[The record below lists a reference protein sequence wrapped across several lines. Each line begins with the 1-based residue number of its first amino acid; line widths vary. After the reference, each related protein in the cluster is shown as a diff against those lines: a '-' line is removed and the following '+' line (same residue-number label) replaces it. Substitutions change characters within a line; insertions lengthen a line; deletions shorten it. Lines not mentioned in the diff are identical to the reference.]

1 MSGQINI
8 VSTPIGNLKD
18 ITLRAIE
25 TLKSVD
31 LILAEDTRIAKK
43 LLNHFSINNRLESF
57 NEKNEALKNE
67 NLIKKIKEGKNIA
80 IISDAGTPL
89 INDPG
94 FKLIRSARKENI
106 KVTPIPGC
114 TAVIAGL
121 SASGISTDKFT
132 FLGFL
137 PRTKIKRRKNL
148 SQLLHKQETLIFFE
162 SVHRIESTIIDMKEL
177 FGIERKAVLCK
188 EITKIYESFIGSNF
202 MEIAD
207 YIKEH
212 QDKLKGEFTIIIE
225 GNREPTIDLQKIDNI
240 LDILQS
246 EISSKD
252 AVKICSIITGY
263 TKSIIY
269 KRLLERKQ

>member
-43 LLNHFSINNRLESF
+43 LLNHFSINNTLESF
-57 NEKNEALKNE
+57 NDKNEDLKNE
-67 NLIKKIKEGKNIA
+67 NLIKDLKEGKNIA

-89 INDPG
+89 ISDPG
-94 FKLIRSARKENI
+94 FKLIRSAREENI

-114 TAVIAGL
+114 TALIAGL
-121 SASGISTDKFT
+121 SASGISSDKFT

-148 SQLLHKQETLIFFE
+148 RQLIHKQETLIFFE
-162 SVHRIESTIIDMKEL
+162 SVHRIGSTIADMKEL
-177 FGIERKAVLCK
+177 FGQERKAVLCK
-188 EITKIYESFIGSNF
+188 EITKIYESFIGNNF
-202 MEIAD
+202 MEITD

-212 QDKLKGEFTIIIE
+212 QDKLKGEFTIIVE
-225 GNREPTIDLQKIDNI
+225 GNRELTIDLQKIDKI

-246 EISSKD
+246 QISSKD
-252 AVKICSIITGY
+252 AIKICSIITGY
-263 TKSIIY
+263 KKSTIY

>member
-31 LILAEDTRIAKK
+31 LILAEDTRVAKK

-57 NEKNEALKNE
+57 NDKNEAVKND
-67 NLIKKIKEGKNIA
+67 NLIKKIKEGKSIA

-94 FKLIRSARKENI
+94 FKLIRLARKENI

-177 FGIERKAVLCK
+177 FGTERKAVLCK
-188 EITKIYESFIGSNF
+188 EITKIHESFIGNNF
-202 MEIAD
+202 LDITG

-225 GNREPTIDLQKIDNI
+225 GNREKTIDLKKIDNI

>member
-43 LLNHFSINNRLESF
+43 LLNHFSINNTLESF
-57 NEKNEALKNE
+57 NDKNEDLKNE
-67 NLIKKIKEGKNIA
+67 NLIKDLKEGKNIA

-89 INDPG
+89 ISDPG
-94 FKLIRSARKENI
+94 FKLIRSAREENI

-114 TAVIAGL
+114 TALIAGL
-121 SASGISTDKFT
+121 SASGISSDKFT

-148 SQLLHKQETLIFFE
+148 RQLVHKQETLIFFE
-162 SVHRIESTIIDMKEL
+162 SVHRIGSTIADMKEL
-177 FGIERKAVLCK
+177 FGQERKAVLCK
-188 EITKIYESFIGSNF
+188 EITKIYESFIGNNF
-202 MEIAD
+202 KEITD

-212 QDKLKGEFTIIIE
+212 QDKLKGEFTIIVE
-225 GNREPTIDLQKIDNI
+225 GNRELTIDLQKIDKI

-246 EISSKD
+246 QISSKD
-252 AVKICSIITGY
+252 AIKICSIITGY
-263 TKSIIY
+263 KKSTIY

>member
-1 MSGQINI
+1 MSGQISI

-43 LLNHFSINNRLESF
+43 LLNHFSINNTLESF
-57 NEKNEALKNE
+57 NDKNEDLKSE
-67 NLIKKIKEGKNIA
+67 NLIKNLKEGKNIA

-89 INDPG
+89 ISDPG
-94 FKLIRSARKENI
+94 FKLIRSAREENI
-106 KVTPIPGC
+106 KVTPVPGC
-114 TAVIAGL
+114 TALIAGL
-121 SASGISTDKFT
+121 SASGISSDKFT

-148 SQLLHKQETLIFFE
+148 RQVVHKQETLIFFE
-162 SVHRIESTIIDMKEL
+162 SVHRIESTITDMKEL

-188 EITKIYESFIGSNF
+188 EITKIYESFIGNNF
-202 MEIAD
+202 MEITD
-207 YIKEH
+207 YIKEN
-212 QDKLKGEFTIIIE
+212 QEKLKGEFTIIVE
-225 GNREPTIDLQKIDNI
+225 GNRELSIDLQKIDKI

-246 EISSKD
+246 EMSSKD
-252 AVKICSIITGY
+252 AIKICSIITGY
-263 TKSIIY
+263 KKSTIY

>member
-43 LLNHFSINNRLESF
+43 LLNHFSINNTLESF
-57 NEKNEALKNE
+57 NDKNEDLKNE
-67 NLIKKIKEGKNIA
+67 NLIKDLKEGKNIA

-89 INDPG
+89 ISDPG
-94 FKLIRSARKENI
+94 FKLIRSAREENI
-106 KVTPIPGC
+106 KVTPVPGC
-114 TAVIAGL
+114 TALIAGL
-121 SASGISTDKFT
+121 SASGISSDKFT

-148 SQLLHKQETLIFFE
+148 RHLIHKQETLIFFE
-162 SVHRIESTIIDMKEL
+162 SVHRIGSTIADMKEL
-177 FGIERKAVLCK
+177 FGQERKAVLCK
-188 EITKIYESFIGSNF
+188 EITKIYESFIGNNF
-202 MEIAD
+202 MEITD

-212 QDKLKGEFTIIIE
+212 QDKLKGEFTIIVE
-225 GNREPTIDLQKIDNI
+225 GNRELTIDLQKIDKI

-246 EISSKD
+246 QISSKD
-252 AVKICSIITGY
+252 AIKICSIITGY
-263 TKSIIY
+263 KKSTIY

>member
-57 NEKNEALKNE
+57 NDKNEDVKNE

-94 FKLIRSARKENI
+94 FKLIRFARKENI

-148 SQLLHKQETLIFFE
+148 SQLVHKQETLIFFE

-177 FGIERKAVLCK
+177 FGTERKAVLCK
-188 EITKIYESFIGSNF
+188 EITKIHESFIGNNF
-202 MEIAD
+202 LDITD

-225 GNREPTIDLQKIDNI
+225 GNREKTIDLKKIDNI

>member
-43 LLNHFSINNRLESF
+43 LLNHFSINNTLESF
-57 NEKNEALKNE
+57 NDKNEDLKNE
-67 NLIKKIKEGKNIA
+67 NLIKDLKEGKNIA

-89 INDPG
+89 ISDPG
-94 FKLIRSARKENI
+94 FKLIRFAREENI

-114 TAVIAGL
+114 TALIAGL
-121 SASGISTDKFT
+121 SASGISSDKFT

-148 SQLLHKQETLIFFE
+148 RQLVHKQETLIFFE
-162 SVHRIESTIIDMKEL
+162 SVHRIGSTIADMKEL
-177 FGIERKAVLCK
+177 FGQERKAVLCK
-188 EITKIYESFIGSNF
+188 EITKIYESFIGNNF
-202 MEIAD
+202 MEITD

-212 QDKLKGEFTIIIE
+212 QDKLKGEFTIIVE
-225 GNREPTIDLQKIDNI
+225 GNRELSIDLQKIDKI

-246 EISSKD
+246 QISSKD
-252 AVKICSIITGY
+252 AIKICSIITGY
-263 TKSIIY
+263 KKSTIY

>member
-57 NEKNEALKNE
+57 NDKNEAVKND
-67 NLIKKIKEGKNIA
+67 NLIKKIKEGKSIA

-94 FKLIRSARKENI
+94 FKLIRFARKENI

-148 SQLLHKQETLIFFE
+148 SQLVHKQETLIFFE

-177 FGIERKAVLCK
+177 FGTERKAVLCK
-188 EITKIYESFIGSNF
+188 EITKIHESFIGNNF
-202 MEIAD
+202 LDITD
-207 YIKEH
+207 HIKEH

-225 GNREPTIDLQKIDNI
+225 GNREKTIDLKKIDNI

>member
-57 NEKNEALKNE
+57 NDKNESVKKE

-94 FKLIRSARKENI
+94 FKLIRFARKENI

-148 SQLLHKQETLIFFE
+148 RQLVHKQETLIFFE

-177 FGIERKAVLCK
+177 FGTERKAVLCK
-188 EITKIYESFIGSNF
+188 EITKIHESFIGNNF
-202 MEIAD
+202 LDITD

-225 GNREPTIDLQKIDNI
+225 GNREKTIDLKKIDNI

>member
-43 LLNHFSINNRLESF
+43 LLNHFSINNTLESF
-57 NEKNEALKNE
+57 NDKNEDLKNE
-67 NLIKKIKEGKNIA
+67 NLIKGLKEGKNIA

-89 INDPG
+89 ISDPG
-94 FKLIRSARKENI
+94 FKLIRSAREENI
-106 KVTPIPGC
+106 KVTPVPGC
-114 TAVIAGL
+114 TALIAGL
-121 SASGISTDKFT
+121 SASGISSDKFT

-137 PRTKIKRRKNL
+137 PRTKVKRRKNL
-148 SQLLHKQETLIFFE
+148 KQLVHRQETLIFFE
-162 SVHRIESTIIDMKEL
+162 SVHRIASTIEDMKDL
-177 FGIERKAVLCK
+177 FGQERKAVLCK
-188 EITKIYESFIGSNF
+188 EITKIYESFIGNNF
-202 MEIAD
+202 KEITD

-212 QDKLKGEFTIIIE
+212 QDKLKGEFTIIVE
-225 GNREPTIDLQKIDNI
+225 GNRELSIDLQKIDKI

-246 EISSKD
+246 QISSKD
-252 AVKICSIITGY
+252 AIKICSIITGY
-263 TKSIIY
+263 KKSTIY

>member
-43 LLNHFSINNRLESF
+43 LLNHFSINNTLESF
-57 NEKNEALKNE
+57 NDKNEDLKNE
-67 NLIKKIKEGKNIA
+67 NLIKDLKEGKNIA

-89 INDPG
+89 ISDPG
-94 FKLIRSARKENI
+94 FKLIRSAREENI

-114 TAVIAGL
+114 TALIAGL
-121 SASGISTDKFT
+121 SASGISSDKFT

-137 PRTKIKRRKNL
+137 PRTKTKRRKNL
-148 SQLLHKQETLIFFE
+148 RQLVHKQETLIFFE
-162 SVHRIESTIIDMKEL
+162 SVHRIASTIEDMKDL
-177 FGIERKAVLCK
+177 FGQERKAVLCK
-188 EITKIYESFIGSNF
+188 EITKIYESFIGNNF
-202 MEIAD
+202 MEITD

-212 QDKLKGEFTIIIE
+212 QDKLKGEFTIIVE
-225 GNREPTIDLQKIDNI
+225 GNRELSIDLQKIDKI

-246 EISSKD
+246 QISSKD
-252 AVKICSIITGY
+252 AIKICSIITGY
-263 TKSIIY
+263 KKSTIY

>member
-57 NEKNEALKNE
+57 NDKNEAVKND
-67 NLIKKIKEGKNIA
+67 NLIKKIKEGKSIA

-94 FKLIRSARKENI
+94 FKLIRFARKENI

-148 SQLLHKQETLIFFE
+148 RQLVHKQETLIFFE

-177 FGIERKAVLCK
+177 FGTERKAVLCK
-188 EITKIYESFIGSNF
+188 EITKIHESFIGNNF
-202 MEIAD
+202 LDITD

-225 GNREPTIDLQKIDNI
+225 GNREKTIDLKKIDNI

>member
-43 LLNHFSINNRLESF
+43 LLNHFSINNTLESF
-57 NEKNEALKNE
+57 NDKNEDLKNE
-67 NLIKKIKEGKNIA
+67 NLIKDLKEGKNIA

-89 INDPG
+89 ISDPG
-94 FKLIRSARKENI
+94 FKLIRSAREENI

-114 TAVIAGL
+114 TALIAGL
-121 SASGISTDKFT
+121 SASGISSDKFT

-148 SQLLHKQETLIFFE
+148 RQLIHKQETLIFFE
-162 SVHRIESTIIDMKEL
+162 SVHRIGSTIADMKEL
-177 FGIERKAVLCK
+177 FGQERKAVLCK
-188 EITKIYESFIGSNF
+188 EITKIYESFIGNNF
-202 MEIAD
+202 MEITD

-212 QDKLKGEFTIIIE
+212 QDKLKGEFTIIVE
-225 GNREPTIDLQKIDNI
+225 GNRELSIDIQKIDKI

-246 EISSKD
+246 QISSKD
-252 AVKICSIITGY
+252 AIKICSIITGY
-263 TKSIIY
+263 KKSTIY

>member
-43 LLNHFSINNRLESF
+43 LLNHFSINNTLESF
-57 NEKNEALKNE
+57 NDKNEDIKNE
-67 NLIKKIKEGKNIA
+67 NLIKDLKEGKNIA

-89 INDPG
+89 ISDPG
-94 FKLIRSARKENI
+94 FKLIRSAREENI

-114 TAVIAGL
+114 TALIAGL
-121 SASGISTDKFT
+121 SASGISSDKFT

-148 SQLLHKQETLIFFE
+148 RQLIHKQETLIFFE
-162 SVHRIESTIIDMKEL
+162 SVHRIGSTIADMKEL
-177 FGIERKAVLCK
+177 FGQERKAVLCK
-188 EITKIYESFIGSNF
+188 EITKIYESFIGNNF
-202 MEIAD
+202 KEITD

-212 QDKLKGEFTIIIE
+212 QDKLKGEFTIIVE
-225 GNREPTIDLQKIDNI
+225 GNRELTIDLQKIDKI

-246 EISSKD
+246 QISSKD
-252 AVKICSIITGY
+252 AIKICSIITGY
-263 TKSIIY
+263 KKSTIY

>member
-43 LLNHFSINNRLESF
+43 LLNHFSINNTLESF
-57 NEKNEALKNE
+57 NDKNEDLKNE
-67 NLIKKIKEGKNIA
+67 NLIKDLKEGKNIA

-89 INDPG
+89 ISDPG
-94 FKLIRSARKENI
+94 FKLIRSAREENI
-106 KVTPIPGC
+106 KVTPVPGC
-114 TAVIAGL
+114 TALIAGL
-121 SASGISTDKFT
+121 SASGISSDKFT

-148 SQLLHKQETLIFFE
+148 RQLVHKQETLIFFE
-162 SVHRIESTIIDMKEL
+162 SVHRIASTITDMKDL
-177 FGIERKAVLCK
+177 FGQERKAVLCK
-188 EITKIYESFIGSNF
+188 EITKIYESFIGNNF
-202 MEIAD
+202 MEIND

-212 QDKLKGEFTIIIE
+212 QDKLKGEFTIIVE
-225 GNREPTIDLQKIDNI
+225 GNRELSIDLQKIDKI
-240 LDILQS
+240 LDILQTQ
-246 EISSKD
+246 ISSKD
-252 AVKICSIITGY
+252 AIKICSIITGY
-263 TKSIIY
+263 KKSTIY

>member
-31 LILAEDTRIAKK
+31 LILAEATRIAKK

-57 NEKNEALKNE
+57 NDKNESVKKE

-94 FKLIRSARKENI
+94 FKLIRFARKENI

-177 FGIERKAVLCK
+177 FGTERKAVLCK
-188 EITKIYESFIGSNF
+188 EITKIHESFIGNNF
-202 MEIAD
+202 LDITD
-207 YIKEH
+207 HIKEH

-225 GNREPTIDLQKIDNI
+225 GNREKTIDLKKIDNI

>member
-43 LLNHFSINNRLESF
+43 LLNHFSINNTLESF
-57 NEKNEALKNE
+57 NDKNEDLKNE
-67 NLIKKIKEGKNIA
+67 NLIKDLKEGKNIA

-89 INDPG
+89 ISDPG
-94 FKLIRSARKENI
+94 FKLIRSAREESI

-114 TAVIAGL
+114 TALIAGL
-121 SASGISTDKFT
+121 SASGISSDKFT

-148 SQLLHKQETLIFFE
+148 RQLVHKQETLIFFE
-162 SVHRIESTIIDMKEL
+162 SVHRIASTIEDMKDL
-177 FGIERKAVLCK
+177 FGQERKAVLCK
-188 EITKIYESFIGSNF
+188 EITKIYESFIGNNF

-212 QDKLKGEFTIIIE
+212 QDKLKGEFTIIVE
-225 GNREPTIDLQKIDNI
+225 GNRELSIDLQKIDKI

-246 EISSKD
+246 QISSKD
-252 AVKICSIITGY
+252 AIKICSIITGY
-263 TKSIIY
+263 KKSTIY

>member
-43 LLNHFSINNRLESF
+43 LLNHFSINNTLESF
-57 NEKNEALKNE
+57 NDKNEDIKNE
-67 NLIKKIKEGKNIA
+67 NLIKDLKEGKNIA

-89 INDPG
+89 ISDPG
-94 FKLIRSARKENI
+94 FKLIRSAREESI

-114 TAVIAGL
+114 TALIAGL
-121 SASGISTDKFT
+121 SASGISSDKFT

-148 SQLLHKQETLIFFE
+148 RQLVHKQETLIFFE
-162 SVHRIESTIIDMKEL
+162 SVHRMRSTIADMKEL
-177 FGIERKAVLCK
+177 FGQERKAVLCK
-188 EITKIYESFIGSNF
+188 EITKIYESFIGNNF
-202 MEIAD
+202 MEITD

-212 QDKLKGEFTIIIE
+212 EDKMKGEFTIIVE
-225 GNREPTIDLQKIDNI
+225 GNRELSIDIQKIDKI

-246 EISSKD
+246 QISSKD
-252 AVKICSIITGY
+252 AIKICSIITGY
-263 TKSIIY
+263 KKSTIY

>member
-1 MSGQINI
+1 MPGQINI

-57 NEKNEALKNE
+57 NDKNESVKNE

-94 FKLIRSARKENI
+94 FKLIRFARKENI

-177 FGIERKAVLCK
+177 FGAERKAVLCK
-188 EITKIYESFIGSNF
+188 EITKIHESFIGNNF
-202 MEIAD
+202 LEITD

-225 GNREPTIDLQKIDNI
+225 GNREKTIDLKKIDNI

>member
-43 LLNHFSINNRLESF
+43 LLNHFSINNTLESF
-57 NEKNEALKNE
+57 NDKNEDLKNE
-67 NLIKKIKEGKNIA
+67 NLIKDLKEGKNIA

-89 INDPG
+89 ISDPG
-94 FKLIRSARKENI
+94 FKLIRSAREENI

-114 TAVIAGL
+114 TALIAGL
-121 SASGISTDKFT
+121 SASGISSDKFT

-148 SQLLHKQETLIFFE
+148 RHLIHKQETLIFFE
-162 SVHRIESTIIDMKEL
+162 SVHRIGSTIADMKDL
-177 FGIERKAVLCK
+177 FGQERKAVLCK
-188 EITKIYESFIGSNF
+188 EITKIYESFIGNNF
-202 MEIAD
+202 KEITD

-212 QDKLKGEFTIIIE
+212 QDKLKGEFTIIVE
-225 GNREPTIDLQKIDNI
+225 GNKELTIDIQKIDKI

-246 EISSKD
+246 QISSKD
-252 AVKICSIITGY
+252 AIKICSIITGY
-263 TKSIIY
+263 KKSTIY

>member
-43 LLNHFSINNRLESF
+43 LLNHFSINNKLESF
-57 NEKNEALKNE
+57 NDKNEDLKNE
-67 NLIKKIKEGKNIA
+67 NLIKDLKEGKNIA

-89 INDPG
+89 ISDPG
-94 FKLIRSARKENI
+94 FKLIRSAREENI
-106 KVTPIPGC
+106 KVTPVPGC
-114 TAVIAGL
+114 TALIAGL
-121 SASGISTDKFT
+121 SASGISSDKFT

-148 SQLLHKQETLIFFE
+148 RQLVHKQETLIFFE
-162 SVHRIESTIIDMKEL
+162 SVHRIASTIEDMKDL
-177 FGIERKAVLCK
+177 FGQERKAVLCK
-188 EITKIYESFIGSNF
+188 EITKIYESFIGNNF
-202 MEIAD
+202 MEITD

-212 QDKLKGEFTIIIE
+212 QDKLKGEFTIIVE
-225 GNREPTIDLQKIDNI
+225 GNRELTIDLQKIDKI

-246 EISSKD
+246 QISSKD
-252 AVKICSIITGY
+252 AIKICSIITGY
-263 TKSIIY
+263 KKSTIY

>member
-57 NEKNEALKNE
+57 NDKNESVKKE

-94 FKLIRSARKENI
+94 FKLIRFARKENI

-148 SQLLHKQETLIFFE
+148 RQLLHRRETLVFFE
-162 SVHRIESTIIDMKEL
+162 SVHRIETTITDMKEL

-188 EITKIYESFIGSNF
+188 EISKIYESFIGNNF
-202 MEIAD
+202 LEIED
-207 YIKEH
+207 YIKEN

-225 GNREPTIDLQKIDNI
+225 GNREPIIDLQKIDKI

-252 AVKICSIITGY
+252 AIKICSIITGY
-263 TKSIIY
+263 KKSTIY

>member
-43 LLNHFSINNRLESF
+43 LLNHFSINNTLESF
-57 NEKNEALKNE
+57 NDKNEDLKNE
-67 NLIKKIKEGKNIA
+67 NLIKDLKEGKNIA

-89 INDPG
+89 ISDPG
-94 FKLIRSARKENI
+94 FKLIRSAREENI

-148 SQLLHKQETLIFFE
+148 RQLVHKQETLIFFE
-162 SVHRIESTIIDMKEL
+162 SVHRIGSTIADMKDL
-177 FGIERKAVLCK
+177 FGQERKAVLCK
-188 EITKIYESFIGSNF
+188 EITKIYESFIGNNF
-202 MEIAD
+202 MEITD

-212 QDKLKGEFTIIIE
+212 QDKLKGEFTIIVE
-225 GNREPTIDLQKIDNI
+225 GNRELSIDLQKIDKI

-246 EISSKD
+246 QISSKD
-252 AVKICSIITGY
+252 AIKICSIITGY
-263 TKSIIY
+263 KKSTIY

>member
-57 NEKNEALKNE
+57 NDKNEDLKNE
-67 NLIKKIKEGKNIA
+67 SLIKKLKEGKNIA

-94 FKLIRSARKENI
+94 FKLIRFARKENI

-137 PRTKIKRRKNL
+137 PRTKVKRRKNL

-177 FGIERKAVLCK
+177 FGTERKAVLCK
-188 EITKIYESFIGSNF
+188 EITKIHESFIGNNF
-202 MEIAD
+202 LDLTD

-225 GNREPTIDLQKIDNI
+225 GNREKTIDLKKIDNI

>member
-1 MSGQINI
+1 MSGQISI

-43 LLNHFSINNRLESF
+43 LLNHFSINNTLESF
-57 NEKNEALKNE
+57 NDKNEALKNK
-67 NLIKKIKEGKNIA
+67 NLIKKLKEGKNIA

-89 INDPG
+89 ISDPG
-94 FKLIRSARKENI
+94 FKLIRSAREENI

-114 TAVIAGL
+114 TALIAGL
-121 SASGISTDKFT
+121 SASGISSDKFT

-148 SQLLHKQETLIFFE
+148 RQLVHKQETLIFFE
-162 SVHRIESTIIDMKEL
+162 SVHRIGSTIADMKEL
-177 FGIERKAVLCK
+177 FGQERKAVLCK
-188 EITKIYESFIGSNF
+188 EITKIYESFIGNNF
-202 MEIAD
+202 MEITD
-207 YIKEH
+207 YIKEN
-212 QDKLKGEFTIIIE
+212 QDKLKGEFTIIVE
-225 GNREPTIDLQKIDNI
+225 GNRELSIDIQKIDKI

-246 EISSKD
+246 QISSKD
-252 AVKICSIITGY
+252 AIKICSIITGY
-263 TKSIIY
+263 KKSTIY

>member
-1 MSGQINI
+1 MSGQISI

-43 LLNHFSINNRLESF
+43 LLNHFSINNTLESF
-57 NEKNEALKNE
+57 NDKNEALKNK
-67 NLIKKIKEGKNIA
+67 NLIKKLKEGKNIA

-89 INDPG
+89 ISDPG
-94 FKLIRSARKENI
+94 FKLIRSAREENI

-148 SQLLHKQETLIFFE
+148 RQLLHRRETLVFFE
-162 SVHRIESTIIDMKEL
+162 SVHRIETTITDMKEL

-188 EITKIYESFIGSNF
+188 EISKIYESFIGNNF
-202 MEIAD
+202 LEIED
-207 YIKEH
+207 YIKEN

-225 GNREPTIDLQKIDNI
+225 GNREPIIDLQKIDKI

-252 AVKICSIITGY
+252 AIKICSIITGY

>member
-43 LLNHFSINNRLESF
+43 LLNHFSINNTLESF
-57 NEKNEALKNE
+57 NDKNEDLKNE
-67 NLIKKIKEGKNIA
+67 NLIKDLKEGKNIA

-89 INDPG
+89 ISDPG
-94 FKLIRSARKENI
+94 FKLIRSAREESI

-114 TAVIAGL
+114 TALIAGL
-121 SASGISTDKFT
+121 SASGISSDKFT

-148 SQLLHKQETLIFFE
+148 RQLVHKQETLIFFE
-162 SVHRIESTIIDMKEL
+162 SVHRIGSTIADMKDL
-177 FGIERKAVLCK
+177 FGQERKAVLCK
-188 EITKIYESFIGSNF
+188 EITKIYESFIGNNF
-202 MEIAD
+202 MEITD

-212 QDKLKGEFTIIIE
+212 QDKLKGEFTIIVE
-225 GNREPTIDLQKIDNI
+225 GNRELSIDLQKIDKI

-246 EISSKD
+246 QISSKD
-252 AVKICSIITGY
+252 AIKICSIITGY
-263 TKSIIY
+263 KKSTIY

>member
-31 LILAEDTRIAKK
+31 LILAEDTRVAKK

-57 NEKNEALKNE
+57 NDKNEPLKNE
-67 NLIKKIKEGKNIA
+67 NLIKKLKEGKNIA

-94 FKLIRSARKENI
+94 FKLIRFARKENI

-148 SQLLHKQETLIFFE
+148 SQLVHKQETLIFFE

-177 FGIERKAVLCK
+177 FGTERKAVLCK
-188 EITKIYESFIGSNF
+188 EITKIHESFIGNNF
-202 MEIAD
+202 LDITD

-225 GNREPTIDLQKIDNI
+225 GNREKTIDLKKIDNI

>member
-57 NEKNEALKNE
+57 NDKNEDLKNE
-67 NLIKKIKEGKNIA
+67 NLIKDLKEGKNIA

-89 INDPG
+89 ISDPG
-94 FKLIRSARKENI
+94 FKLIRSAREENI

-114 TAVIAGL
+114 TALIAGL
-121 SASGISTDKFT
+121 SASGISSDKFT

-148 SQLLHKQETLIFFE
+148 RQLVHKQETLIFFE
-162 SVHRIESTIIDMKEL
+162 SVHRIGSTIADMKDL
-177 FGIERKAVLCK
+177 FGTERKAVLCK
-188 EITKIYESFIGSNF
+188 EITKIYESFIGNNF
-202 MEIAD
+202 KEITD

-212 QDKLKGEFTIIIE
+212 QDKLKGEFTIIVE
-225 GNREPTIDLQKIDNI
+225 GNRELSIDLQKIDKI

-246 EISSKD
+246 QISSKD
-252 AVKICSIITGY
+252 AIKICSIITGY
-263 TKSIIY
+263 KKSTIY

>member
-1 MSGQINI
+1 MSGQISI

-57 NEKNEALKNE
+57 NDKNEALKNK
-67 NLIKKIKEGKNIA
+67 NLIKKLKEGKNIA

-89 INDPG
+89 ISDPG
-94 FKLIRSARKENI
+94 FKLIRSAREENI

-148 SQLLHKQETLIFFE
+148 SQLVHKEETLIFFE
-162 SVHRIESTIIDMKEL
+162 SVHRIGPTIIDMKEL
-177 FGIERKAVLCK
+177 FGAERKAVLCK
-188 EITKIYESFIGSNF
+188 EITKIHESFIGNNF
-202 MEIAD
+202 LDITD

-225 GNREPTIDLQKIDNI
+225 GNREPTIDLQKIDKI

-246 EISSKD
+246 EMSSKD
-252 AVKICSIITGY
+252 AIKICSIITGY
-263 TKSIIY
+263 KKSTIY

>member
-31 LILAEDTRIAKK
+31 LILAEDTRVAKK

-57 NEKNEALKNE
+57 NDKNEAVKND
-67 NLIKKIKEGKNIA
+67 NLIKKIKEGKSIA

-94 FKLIRSARKENI
+94 FKLIRFARKENI

-148 SQLLHKQETLIFFE
+148 RQLVHKQETLIFFE
-162 SVHRIESTIIDMKEL
+162 SVHRIGSTIADMKEL
-177 FGIERKAVLCK
+177 FGQERKAVLCK
-188 EITKIYESFIGSNF
+188 EITKIYESFIGNNF
-202 MEIAD
+202 MEITD

-212 QDKLKGEFTIIIE
+212 QDKLKGEFTIIVE
-225 GNREPTIDLQKIDNI
+225 GNRELSIDLQKIDKI

-246 EISSKD
+246 QISSKD
-252 AVKICSIITGY
+252 AIKICSIITGY
-263 TKSIIY
+263 KKSTIY

>member
-1 MSGQINI
+1 MSGQISI

-43 LLNHFSINNRLESF
+43 LLNHFSINNTLESF
-57 NEKNEALKNE
+57 NDKNEALKNK
-67 NLIKKIKEGKNIA
+67 NLIKKLKEGKNIA

-89 INDPG
+89 ISDPG
-94 FKLIRSARKENI
+94 FKLIRSAREENI

-148 SQLLHKQETLIFFE
+148 RQLLHRRETLVFFE
-162 SVHRIESTIIDMKEL
+162 SVHRIETTITDMKEL

-188 EITKIYESFIGSNF
+188 EISKIYESFIGNNF
-202 MEIAD
+202 LEIED
-207 YIKEH
+207 YIKEN

-225 GNREPTIDLQKIDNI
+225 GNREPIIDLQKIDKI

-246 EISSKD
+246 QISSKD
-252 AVKICSIITGY
+252 AIKICSIITGY
-263 TKSIIY
+263 KKSTIY

>member
-43 LLNHFSINNRLESF
+43 LLNHFSINNTLESF
-57 NEKNEALKNE
+57 NDKNEDLKNE
-67 NLIKKIKEGKNIA
+67 NLIKDLKEGKNIA

-89 INDPG
+89 ISDPG
-94 FKLIRSARKENI
+94 FKLIRSAREESI

-114 TAVIAGL
+114 TALIAGL
-121 SASGISTDKFT
+121 SASGISSDKFT

-148 SQLLHKQETLIFFE
+148 RQLVHKQETLIFFE
-162 SVHRIESTIIDMKEL
+162 SVHRIGSTIADMKEL
-177 FGIERKAVLCK
+177 FGQERKAVLCK
-188 EITKIYESFIGSNF
+188 EITKIYESFIGNNF
-202 MEIAD
+202 KEITD

-212 QDKLKGEFTIIIE
+212 QDKLKGEFTIIVE
-225 GNREPTIDLQKIDNI
+225 GNRELTIDLQKIDKI

-246 EISSKD
+246 QISSKD
-252 AVKICSIITGY
+252 AIKICSIITGY
-263 TKSIIY
+263 KKSTIY

>member
-43 LLNHFSINNRLESF
+43 LLNHFSINNTLESF
-57 NEKNEALKNE
+57 NDKNEDLKNE
-67 NLIKKIKEGKNIA
+67 NLIKDLKEGKNIA

-89 INDPG
+89 ISDPG
-94 FKLIRSARKENI
+94 FKLIRSAREESI

-114 TAVIAGL
+114 TALIAGL
-121 SASGISTDKFT
+121 SASGISSDKFT

-148 SQLLHKQETLIFFE
+148 RHLVHKQETLIFFE
-162 SVHRIESTIIDMKEL
+162 SVHRIGSTIADMKDL
-177 FGIERKAVLCK
+177 FGQERKAVLCK
-188 EITKIYESFIGSNF
+188 EITKIYESFIGNNF
-202 MEIAD
+202 MEITD

-212 QDKLKGEFTIIIE
+212 QDKLKGEFTIIVE
-225 GNREPTIDLQKIDNI
+225 GNRELSIDLQKIDKI

-246 EISSKD
+246 QISSKD
-252 AVKICSIITGY
+252 AIKICSIITGY
-263 TKSIIY
+263 KKSTIY

>member
-57 NEKNEALKNE
+57 NDKNEAVKNE

-94 FKLIRSARKENI
+94 FKLIRFARKENI

-148 SQLLHKQETLIFFE
+148 SQLVHKQETLIFFE

-177 FGIERKAVLCK
+177 FGTERKAVLCK
-188 EITKIYESFIGSNF
+188 EITKIHESFIGNNF
-202 MEIAD
+202 LDITD
-207 YIKEH
+207 HIKEH

-225 GNREPTIDLQKIDNI
+225 GNREKTIDLKKIDNI

>member
-57 NEKNEALKNE
+57 NDKNEPLKNE
-67 NLIKKIKEGKNIA
+67 NLIKKLKEGKNIA

-94 FKLIRSARKENI
+94 FKLIRFARKENI

-148 SQLLHKQETLIFFE
+148 SQLVHKQETLIFFE
-162 SVHRIESTIIDMKEL
+162 SVHRIESTITDMKEL
-177 FGIERKAVLCK
+177 FGTERKAVLCK
-188 EITKIYESFIGSNF
+188 EITKIHESFIGNNF
-202 MEIAD
+202 LDITD

-225 GNREPTIDLQKIDNI
+225 GNREKTIDLKKIDNI

>member
-43 LLNHFSINNRLESF
+43 LLNHFSINNTLESF
-57 NEKNEALKNE
+57 NDKNEALKNK
-67 NLIKKIKEGKNIA
+67 NLIKKLKEGKNIA

-89 INDPG
+89 ISDPG
-94 FKLIRSARKENI
+94 FKLIRSAREENI

-148 SQLLHKQETLIFFE
+148 RQLLHRRETLVFFE
-162 SVHRIESTIIDMKEL
+162 SVHRIETTITDMKEL

-188 EITKIYESFIGSNF
+188 EISKIYESFIGNNF
-202 MEIAD
+202 LEIED
-207 YIKEH
+207 YIKEN

-225 GNREPTIDLQKIDNI
+225 GNREPIIDLQKIDKI

-252 AVKICSIITGY
+252 AIKICSIITGY
-263 TKSIIY
+263 KKSTIY

>member
-8 VSTPIGNLKD
+8 VSSPIGNLKD

-43 LLNHFSINNRLESF
+43 LLNHFSINNTLESF
-57 NEKNEALKNE
+57 NDKNEDLKNE
-67 NLIKKIKEGKNIA
+67 NLIKDLKEGKNIA

-89 INDPG
+89 ISDPG
-94 FKLIRSARKENI
+94 FKLIRSAREENI

-114 TAVIAGL
+114 TALIAGL
-121 SASGISTDKFT
+121 SASGISSDKFT

-148 SQLLHKQETLIFFE
+148 RQLVHKQETLIFFE
-162 SVHRIESTIIDMKEL
+162 SVHRIGSTIADMKDL
-177 FGIERKAVLCK
+177 FGQERKAVLCK
-188 EITKIYESFIGSNF
+188 EITKIYESFIGNNF
-202 MEIAD
+202 MEITD

-212 QDKLKGEFTIIIE
+212 QDKLKGEFTIIVE
-225 GNREPTIDLQKIDNI
+225 GNRELSIDLQKIDKI

-246 EISSKD
+246 QISSKD
-252 AVKICSIITGY
+252 DIKICSIITGY
-263 TKSIIY
+263 KKSTIY

>member
-43 LLNHFSINNRLESF
+43 LLNHFSINNTLESF
-57 NEKNEALKNE
+57 NDKNEDLKNE
-67 NLIKKIKEGKNIA
+67 NLIKDLKEGKNIA

-94 FKLIRSARKENI
+94 FKLIRSAREENI

-114 TAVIAGL
+114 TALIAGL
-121 SASGISTDKFT
+121 SASGISSDKFT

-148 SQLLHKQETLIFFE
+148 RQLVHKQETLIFFE
-162 SVHRIESTIIDMKEL
+162 SVHRIGSTIEDMKEL
-177 FGIERKAVLCK
+177 FGQERKAVLCK
-188 EITKIYESFIGSNF
+188 EITKIYESFIGNNF
-202 MEIAD
+202 MEITD

-212 QDKLKGEFTIIIE
+212 QDKLKGEFTIIVE
-225 GNREPTIDLQKIDNI
+225 GNRELSIDLQKIDKI

-246 EISSKD
+246 QISSKD
-252 AVKICSIITGY
+252 AIKICSIITGY
-263 TKSIIY
+263 KKSTIY